1 MSVQHLNSQSCQTL
15 ADWLYYIEQ
24 SHPIDKIEL
33 GLERVQQVAARGAL
47 ASLPGKVVLIA
58 GTNGKGT
65 TARTLEQL
73 LLAQGHSVGVYS
85 SPHLLHFN
93 ERLRV
98 NNQDVADEDWLDA
111 FALVEQLR
119 QDIPLTYFEFTTLVA
134 FAILRQKLPDY
145 CLIEVGLGGR
155 LDATNII
162 EPDISVIT
170 TIDLDHQDWLG
181 TDRESI
187 AREKAGVFRAAKV
200 AVSGELTPP
209 ANIATVAKEKGAR
222 LLQLGQHFHYQV
234 SDAKWNWQ
242 GVAQQYRDLTLPS
255 VPVQNV
261 ATSLT
266 VLEQLDK
273 LPALALLQKSLQQ
286 LKLPGRMQWLQQSP
300 DIIVDV
306 AHNPQS
312 AAYLASQLQR
322 LKPGYSKILALV
334 GMLKDKD
341 ITHSLSPLTAYIDE
355 WHLVS
360 LPGTRGA
367 DSGLLVEALQNTEA
381 KSAQTALQYTT
392 IQEAY
397 PAIVQALKADELL
410 VIFGSFVTVSAVL
423 ALQQEGQ

>member
-1 MSVQHLNSQSCQTL
+1 MSVQYLHSQSCQTL

-24 SHPIDKIEL
+24 SHPVDKIEL
-33 GLERVQQVAARGAL
+33 GLERVQQVAARGELAL
-47 ASLPGKVVLIA
+47 LPGKVVLIA

-85 SPHLLHFN
+85 SPHLLQFN
-93 ERLRV
+93 ERLRI
-98 NNQDVADEDWLDA
+98 NNQDVADNDWLAA
-111 FALVEQLR
+111 FRLVEGLR

-134 FAILRQKLPDY
+134 FAILRERQPEY

-187 AREKAGVFRAAKV
+187 GREKAGVFRAGKTAI
-200 AVSGELTPP
+200 SGELQPP
-209 ANIATVAKEKGAR
+209 GSILAVALEKGAN
-222 LLQLGQHFHYQV
+222 LLQLGQQYHYQQA
-234 SDAKWNWQ
+234 DCDWFWQ
-242 GVAQQYRDLTLPS
+242 GITAHFSHLQLPL

-261 ATSLT
+261 ATSLA

-273 LPALALLQKSLQQ
+273 LPGATLLHACLQQ
-286 LKLPGRMQWLQQSP
+286 LQLPGRMQQLQQKP

-306 AHNPQS
+306 AHNSQS
-312 AAYLASQLQR
+312 AVYLASQLQR
-322 LKPGYSKILALV
+322 LKPRYSRVLALV

-341 ITHSLSPLTAYIDE
+341 ITESLLPLTSCVDE

-367 DSGLLVEALQNTEA
+367 DSGLLVRALQTIDPGVA
-381 KSAQTALQYTT
+381 RAAVQYDTM
-392 IQEAY
+392 QAAY
-397 PAIVQALKADELL
+397 PAIVQVLQPDDLL
-410 VIFGSFVTVSAVL
+410 VIFGSFITVSAVL
-423 ALQQEGQ
+423 AIQQEGQ